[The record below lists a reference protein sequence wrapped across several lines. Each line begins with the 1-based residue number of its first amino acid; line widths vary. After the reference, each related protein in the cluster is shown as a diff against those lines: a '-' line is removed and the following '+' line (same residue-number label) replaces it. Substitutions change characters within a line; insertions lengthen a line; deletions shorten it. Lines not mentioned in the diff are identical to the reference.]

1 MARAA
6 RRMAVFCQAWRRAC
20 ATVRPFR
27 ALRRRLASRR
37 GPGWRGHVATQ
48 NGFVVWG
55 APMASPQDSPT
66 RKKQK
71 IRARRK
77 LAEWR
82 KKQEASSAA
91 EPAKATK

>member
-1 MARAA
+1 MTARALAPTA
-6 RRMAVFCQAWRRAC
+6 RRMVVNR
-20 ATVRPFR
+20 
-27 ALRRRLASRR
+27 
-37 GPGWRGHVATQ
+37 HVATQ

-55 APMASPQDSPT
+55 GPMASPQDSPT

-91 EPAKATK
+91 EPATAKK